1 MILLVDWR
9 KHLVFLEAKSTH
21 DLLHKVQH
29 LADLAGGLGGQAEDV
44 AIILHGV
51 KGLGFR
57 KVSGFHHTGFCIPT
71 TEPDQDLATLPVP

>member
-57 KVSGFHHTGFCIPT
+57 KVTGFCIPT